1 MEKGKTTQNSNQ
13 GITLIALVITIIILL
28 ILAGVTIAILTGE
41 DGILKK
47 ADSAKEEN
55 QEKTATEIIN
65 LKITNAQI
73 ESYTEKQVM
82 PNLQYLADRLCEDNE
97 IQYVLNTSKKIAN
110 VEKKKIEVTGDF
122 IYTKLIEYP
131 YEFKIDASL
140 RLDSIDGIEIADNA
154 TNQEVE
160 ELKKKVEDFQITV
173 TALQTQIE
181 KLERSKRNDYDYT
194 LNQEK
199 VIGTWY
205 DGSPMYEVSIA
216 FTIPST
222 DTDGVTVSK
231 LIDLQEYNMKECVIY
246 EVFFNLSNISLPI
259 VWIKAPSKN
268 HYIASSY
275 DANEKGLRIANSVS
289 GYSDCQAYATLHYSK
304 NN

>member
-154 TNQEVE
+154 R
-160 ELKKKVEDFQITV
+160 DRF
-173 TALQTQIE
+173 
-181 KLERSKRNDYDYT
+181 
-194 LNQEK
+194 
-199 VIGTWY
+199 
-205 DGSPMYEVSIA
+205 GSLL
-216 FTIPST
+216 F
-222 DTDGVTVSK
+222 GK
-231 LIDLQEYNMKECVIY
+231 
-246 EVFFNLSNISLPI
+246 
-259 VWIKAPSKN
+259 
-268 HYIASSY
+268 SY
-275 DANEKGLRIANSVS
+275 MV
-289 GYSDCQAYATLHYSK
+289 
-304 NN
+304 